1 LMVATS
7 SDLPFVISNGHF
19 VDRMKEQ
26 FCGNL
31 RGFYALCED
40 FQRLKKGEEIDGQRL
55 RSLELENN
63 LFPDIDPLW
72 FRSLGGL

>member
-1 LMVATS
+1 MIATS

-31 RGFYALCED
+31 RGFYSLTED
-40 FQRLKKGEEIDGQRL
+40 YARLRRGENIDEDRL
-55 RSLELENN
+55 RSLELENPLIPN
-63 LFPDIDPLW
+63 LKPEW
-72 FRSLGGL
+72 FAKL